1 MYLSK
6 EELFTNDWANNNGG
20 GKTEDRV
27 ARVKRQD
34 HKRSR
39 DQVQHRIYGTF
50 TTKQE

>member
-27 ARVKRQD
+27 TIVRRQD
-34 HKRSR
+34 QKTSKEGNGHPP
-39 DQVQHRIYGTF
+39 
-50 TTKQE
+50 